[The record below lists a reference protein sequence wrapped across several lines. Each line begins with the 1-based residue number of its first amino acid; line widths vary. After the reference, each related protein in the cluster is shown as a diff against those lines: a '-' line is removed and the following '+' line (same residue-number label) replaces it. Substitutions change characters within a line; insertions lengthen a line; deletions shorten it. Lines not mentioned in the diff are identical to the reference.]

1 MTGRPRDEQARNVIL
16 RRAADIASRNGLE
29 GLSIGGLSGELGLS
43 KSGLFG
49 YFGSKEE
56 LQLAT
61 VRAAAQVFITEVVQ
75 PALSTPPGLE
85 RVWRLCESWLTYSQR
100 RVFPGGCFF
109 FTVAAE
115 FEARPGRV
123 RDAVAA
129 AVLDWR
135 RLVARTVE
143 DARQLG
149 QLIEVAD
156 AEQLAFELIAFMETA
171 NSVSLLHD
179 EAVAYLRARTAIQA
193 RLRTLATDH
202 TALPWALSSPVGD
215 APRTGRR

>member
-1 MTGRPRDEQARNVIL
+1 MIL

-29 GLSIGGLSGELGLS
+29 GLSIGGLSGELGVS

-61 VRAAAQVFITEVVQ
+61 VRAAARIFVTEVVQ
-75 PALSTPPGLE
+75 PALSVPPGLG
-85 RVWRLCESWLTYSQR
+85 RVWRLCESWLSYSQR

-109 FTVAAE
+109 FTVTAE
-115 FEARPGRV
+115 FEGRPGRV

-129 AVLDWR
+129 ASLDWR
-135 RLVARTVE
+135 RLVERTIE

-149 QLIEVAD
+149 QLIESAD
-156 AEQLAFELIAFMETA
+156 AEQVAFELIALMEAA
-171 NSVSLLHD
+171 NGVSLLQD
-179 EAVAYLRARTAIQA
+179 EAAAYQRARSAIQA
-193 RLRTLATDH
+193 RLRPLATDH
-202 TALPWALSSPVGD
+202 TALPWASS
-215 APRTGRR
+215 

>member
-1 MTGRPRDEQARNVIL
+1 MVGRPRDEQARSLIL

-61 VRAAAQVFITEVVQ
+61 VRAAAQIFITEVVQ
-75 PALSTPPGLE
+75 PALSVPPGLG
-85 RVWRLCESWLTYSQR
+85 RVWLLCDSWLIYSQR

-115 FEARPGRV
+115 FEGRPGRV

-129 AVLDWR
+129 ASLDWR
-135 RLVARTVE
+135 RLVARTIE

-149 QLIEVAD
+149 QLIEGTDAD
-156 AEQLAFELIAFMETA
+156 QLAFELIAFMEAA

-179 EAVAYLRARTAIQA
+179 EAGAYQRARAAIQA
-193 RLRTLATDH
+193 RMRPLATGH
-202 TALPWALSSPVGD
+202 TALSWISS
-215 APRTGRR
+215 